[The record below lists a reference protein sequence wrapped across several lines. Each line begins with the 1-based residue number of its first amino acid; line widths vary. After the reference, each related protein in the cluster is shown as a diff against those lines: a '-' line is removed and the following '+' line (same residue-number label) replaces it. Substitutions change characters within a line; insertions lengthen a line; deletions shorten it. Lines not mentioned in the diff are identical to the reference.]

1 MTTTEFISG
10 EVGQIAV
17 HRFEANPDDKPTVL
31 VCHATGFLGRVY
43 QSLATELRDDFNVV
57 AFDFRGHGD
66 SDAPDDAAG
75 FAWTGMTNDLLRV
88 VDHLALPQL
97 HGFGHS
103 MGGAA
108 LLEAERQRPGT
119 FQTAMVFEPIVPPGR
134 FEDGESPLVK
144 AARGRLRSFPSRA
157 EALQRYASKP
167 PLGLFRADVLHD
179 YVTHGFAELGDEVTL
194 KCAPESEA
202 STFSNAGGIHLGL
215 LPEIELDVTVAVSGD
230 GGLPAQLAEAVTEQ
244 LPNGS
249 LQRFSMLT
257 HFGPLQDPVT
267 VASALRDSIL

>member
-1 MTTTEFISG
+1 MTTTEFIDG
-10 EVGQIAV
+10 EAGKIAV
-17 HRFEANPDDKPTVL
+17 HHLETNTGDKPTLL

-43 QSLATELRDDFNVV
+43 RALATELRDAFNVV

-66 SDAPDDAAG
+66 SDAPDDATG
-75 FAWTGMTNDLLRV
+75 FAWTGLTNDLLRV

-119 FQTAMVFEPIVPPGR
+119 FLSAMVFEPIVPPGS
-134 FEDGESPLVK
+134 FKEGSSPIVN
-144 AARGRLRSFPSRA
+144 AARGRLRSFPSSA

-179 YVTHGFAELGDEVTL
+179 YVTHGFADLGDEITL
-194 KCAPESEA
+194 KCTPESEA
-202 STFSNAGGIHLGL
+202 STFSHAGSIHLGL
-215 LPEIELDVTVAVSGD
+215 LKEIELEVTVAVSGD
-230 GGLPAQLAEAVTEQ
+230 GGLPAQLADAVAEH

-249 LQRFSMLT
+249 LQTFSMLT